1 MKITRRFARRFRLL
15 ALLRASL
22 AAGCLYNLGLAA
34 ALVADPGLPGHTLGL
49 AAPDDG
55 ATAWFLP
62 LLTAL
67 LLAMLAALYLMA
79 ARDPR
84 RYSGIILVALGGRLA
99 GAALFGA
106 WALGRPE
113 LPGPWMLAA
122 AEGALGLVH
131 AGAWI
136 PLRI

>member
-22 AAGCLYNLGLAA
+22 AAGGLYNLGLAA
-34 ALVADPGLPGHTLGL
+34 ALAADPGLPERTLGL
-49 AAPDDG
+49 APPTGGAPDR
-55 ATAWFLP
+55 FLP
-62 LLTAL
+62 L

-84 RYSGIILVALGGRLA
+84 RYSGIILVAIGGRFA

-106 WALGRPE
+106 WAAGRPE
-113 LPGPWMLAA
+113 LAGPWMLAA
-122 AEGALGLVH
+122 AEGGFGLVH
-131 AGAWI
+131 AVTWI
-136 PLRI
+136 PLRV